1 MSIIVILF
9 FCIFSVFLYNL
20 SRFQNQ
26 HCFLQVPLIDI
37 FRDIF
42 CICFKLFAS
51 KNLFTYIFFKQAFS
65 KYVFFKAFS
74 IHQYAFLFYLL
85 FYIED
90 KNHFFKKINLKLDER
105 PVWNS
110 AHGNICPQAKSSQS
124 VSAKILS
131 PIQGNPKQEND

>member
-42 CICFKLFAS
+42 CICFKLSAS
-51 KNLFTYIFFKQAFS
+51 KNLFTYIFFKQDFS
-65 KYVFFKAFS
+65 NMLSLK
-74 IHQYAFLFYLL
+74 HFLFINMLL

-90 KNHFFKKINLKLDER
+90 KNHFLKKINFNWMKDLSETVRTGTYAHR
-105 PVWNS
+105 PKAARV
-110 AHGNICPQAKSSQS
+110 
-124 VSAKILS
+124 
-131 PIQGNPKQEND
+131 

>member
-51 KNLFTYIFFKQAFS
+51 KICLHIFSSSRLFQNMFS
-65 KYVFFKAFS
+65 SK
-74 IHQYAFLFYLL
+74 HFLFINMLL

-90 KNHFFKKINLKLDER
+90 KNHFLKKINFNWMKDLSETVRTGTYAHR
-105 PVWNS
+105 PKAARV
-110 AHGNICPQAKSSQS
+110 
-124 VSAKILS
+124 
-131 PIQGNPKQEND
+131 

>member
-1 MSIIVILF
+1 MTIIVILF

-26 HCFLQVPLIDI
+26 HCFLQVPFIDI

-51 KNLFTYIFFKQAFS
+51 KNLFKYNFFKQDFS
-65 KYVFFKAFS
+65 NMLSLK
-74 IHQYAFLFYLL
+74 HFLFINMLL

-90 KNHFFKKINLKLDER
+90 KNHFLKKINLKLDER
-105 PVWNS
+105 PV
-110 AHGNICPQAKSSQS
+110 
-124 VSAKILS
+124 
-131 PIQGNPKQEND
+131 

>member
-1 MSIIVILF
+1 MFFISII
-9 FCIFSVFLYNL
+9 CIFSVFLYNL

-51 KNLFTYIFFKQAFS
+51 KICLHIFSSSRLFQNMLSS
-65 KYVFFKAFS
+65 K
-74 IHQYAFLFYLL
+74 HFLFINMLL

-90 KNHFFKKINLKLDER
+90 KNHFLKKINLKLDER

>member
-74 IHQYAFLFYLL
+74 IHQYAFI
-85 FYIED
+85 YIED
-90 KNHFFKKINLKLDER
+90 KNHFLKKINFNWMKDLSETVRTGTYAHR
-105 PVWNS
+105 PKAARV
-110 AHGNICPQAKSSQS
+110 
-124 VSAKILS
+124 
-131 PIQGNPKQEND
+131 